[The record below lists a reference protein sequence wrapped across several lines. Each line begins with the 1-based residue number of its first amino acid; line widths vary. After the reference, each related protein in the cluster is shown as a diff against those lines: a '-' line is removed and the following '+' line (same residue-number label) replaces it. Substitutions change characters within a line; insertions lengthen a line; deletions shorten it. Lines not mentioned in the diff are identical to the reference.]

1 MTIAFPRW
9 NEATFKSKR
18 RPGTLIAPARDLKKQ
33 LAVAPRHPHL
43 LAKVRVDA
51 KDWTEDL
58 DKAAEERSGPR
69 TVLAHMIR
77 QCW

>member
-9 NEATFKSKR
+9 NEATFKGKR
-18 RPGTLIAPARDLKKQ
+18 RSVTLIAPAADLKKQ
-33 LAVAPRHPHL
+33 LVVAPSHPHVISQVR
-43 LAKVRVDA
+43 LAA

-58 DKAAEERSGPR
+58 DEAAEGRAGPR
-69 TVLAHMIR
+69 TLLTRMIR